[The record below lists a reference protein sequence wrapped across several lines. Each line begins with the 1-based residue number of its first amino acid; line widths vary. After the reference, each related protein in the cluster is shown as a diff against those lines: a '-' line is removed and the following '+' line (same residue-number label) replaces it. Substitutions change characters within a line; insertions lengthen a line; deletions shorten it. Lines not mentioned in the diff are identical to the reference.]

1 MTTDSQEEIPA
12 NQVEVHISSYTT
24 PKEVIEMLS
33 REINVQNQV
42 YFFI

>member
-12 NQVEVHISSYTT
+12 NQVEDHTSSYTT

-33 REINVQNQV
+33 RELNVQNQV